1 MARFLPSPPPRKSG
15 KPNGERQIAA
25 MNSMVRS
32 TGPSMNLTE
41 RFRRLDADTL
51 LYQFTV
57 DDLETFTQ
65 PWSVEIPV
73 IRTPGPIF
81 EYACHEG
88 NYALRNVLAGARA
101 QENAAAQT
109 KKDRK

>member
-1 MARFLPSPPPRKSG
+1 
-15 KPNGERQIAA
+15 
-25 MNSMVRS
+25 MVETTNFSDKNPFRGA
-32 TGPSMNLTE
+32 GPHMKLTE

-65 PWSVEIPV
+65 PWIVEIPV
-73 IRTPGPIF
+73 IRTPGRIF

-101 QENAAAQT
+101 QENDAAQT
-109 KKDRK
+109 KRERK